1 MTFLQAIVIGF
12 IQGVAELFPIS
23 SLGHTVIVPAFI
35 GGSWARLV
43 TQEARPESP
52 YLAFVVGLHVATA
65 LALIAYFWRD
75 WVRIIKGFLS
85 SLAKRRAET
94 ADERAA
100 WFVIVATIPVGIIG
114 LVLEHPLRTVF
125 AKPLAA
131 ATFLTVN
138 GLILLGGEWL
148 RRKGRAKA
156 AALAAP
162 LASVAAGPVANNP
175 ALVGAVPNEATAVS
189 QSAPPV
195 GADDHDPE
203 VLAALRLRDAV
214 IVGLAESLSLL
225 AGISR
230 DGICMVT
237 GLVRGFSYEDA
248 ARFAFLLSAPPIL
261 LAGLLK
267 VPDLLGT
274 LGNGIRGQVLAGSA
288 VAFVMALVSIR
299 FLVRYFRKNRLTPF
313 AFYCLALGSAGI
325 VYFAIN

>member
-1 MTFLQAIVIGF
+1 VTFLQAIVIGI

-43 TQEARPESP
+43 TQQASPESS

-75 WVRIIKGFLS
+75 WLRIIKGFLS
-85 SLAKRRAET
+85 SLVKRRADT

-100 WFVIVATIPVGIIG
+100 WFVIVATIPVGFLG
-114 LVLEHPLRTVF
+114 LVLEHELRTLF

-131 ATFLTVN
+131 ASFLTVN
-138 GLILLGGEWL
+138 GFILLGGELL
-148 RRKGRAKA
+148 RRKGRAGPEPA
-156 AALAAP
+156 DGGEVVGRASDGDGAALA
-162 LASVAAGPVANNP
+162 
-175 ALVGAVPNEATAVS
+175 
-189 QSAPPV
+189 PV
-195 GADDHDPE
+195 GTDDHDPE
-203 VLAALRLRDAV
+203 ILASLRLRDAI
-214 IVGLAESLSLL
+214 IVGFAQSTALL

-230 DGICMVT
+230 DGVCMVT
-237 GLVRGFSYEDA
+237 GLARRLSYEDA

-267 VPDLLGT
+267 VPDLVGH

-288 VAFVMALVSIR
+288 AAFIMALLSVR
-299 FLVRYFRKNRLTPF
+299 FLVRYFRKGRLTPF
-313 AFYCLALGSAGI
+313 AIYCLALGTSGI
-325 VYFAIN
+325 VYFSMK

>member
-1 MTFLQAIVIGF
+1 MTFLQAIVIGI

-23 SLGHTVIVPAFI
+23 SLGHTVIIPAFI
-35 GGSWARLV
+35 GGSWSRLV
-43 TQEARPESP
+43 TQQASSESP

-65 LALIAYFWRD
+65 LALLTYFWRD
-75 WVRIIKGFLS
+75 WVRIIKGFFS

-100 WFVIVATIPVGIIG
+100 WFVIVATIPVGILG
-114 LVLEHPLRTVF
+114 LSLEHQLRTLF

-131 ATFLTVN
+131 ATFLTIN

-148 RRKGRAKA
+148 RRKGRANPKVRPSA
-156 AALAAP
+156 AAERPVGGGGA
-162 LASVAAGPVANNP
+162 LASEP
-175 ALVGAVPNEATAVS
+175 GA
-189 QSAPPV
+189 PV
-195 GADDHDPE
+195 GTDAHDPE
-203 VLAALRLRDAV
+203 VLGSLRLRDALV
-214 IVGLAESLSLL
+214 VGVAQSAALL

-237 GLVRGFSYEDA
+237 GLVRGLSYEDA

-267 VPDLLGT
+267 IPDLLGS

-288 VAFVMALVSIR
+288 AAFVMALLSVR
-299 FLVRYFRKNRLTPF
+299 FLLRYFQTRGLTPF
-313 AFYCLALGSAGI
+313 ACYCLALGAAGI
-325 VYFAIN
+325 VYFGIQ

>member
-1 MTFLQAIVIGF
+1 VTFLQAIVIGF

-23 SLGHTVIVPAFI
+23 SLGHTVIIPAFI

-43 TQEARPESP
+43 TNVARPESS

-75 WVRIIKGFLS
+75 WVRIIKGFFS
-85 SLAKRRAET
+85 SLTKRRAET

-114 LVLEHPLRTVF
+114 LVLEHELRTLF

-148 RRKGRAKA
+148 RRRGRARTG
-156 AALAAP
+156 ALVAAP
-162 LASVAAGPVANNP
+162 SVT
-175 ALVGAVPNEATAVS
+175 ATSEVTDPT
-189 QSAPPV
+189 QPAPPV
-195 GADDHDPE
+195 GSDDHNPE
-203 VLAALRLRDAV
+203 VLASLRLRDAV
-214 IVGLAESLSLL
+214 VVGLAQSLSLL

-237 GLVRGFSYEDA
+237 GLVRGLSYEDA

-267 VPDLLGT
+267 IPDLLGK

-288 VAFVMALVSIR
+288 VAFVMALISIR

>member
-23 SLGHTVIVPAFI
+23 SLGHTVIIPAFI

-43 TQEARPESP
+43 TQEASRESP

-75 WVRIIKGFLS
+75 WVRIIKGFFS
-85 SLAKRRAET
+85 SLTKRRAET

-114 LVLEHPLRTVF
+114 LALEHPLRTVF

-156 AALAAP
+156 TAL
-162 LASVAAGPVANNP
+162 VAVPAGP
-175 ALVGAVPNEATAVS
+175 VPNEATTVAPP
-189 QSAPPV
+189 APPV
-195 GADDHDPE
+195 GSEDHDPE
-203 VLAALRLRDAV
+203 VLASLRLRDAV

-288 VAFVMALVSIR
+288 VAFVMALISIR